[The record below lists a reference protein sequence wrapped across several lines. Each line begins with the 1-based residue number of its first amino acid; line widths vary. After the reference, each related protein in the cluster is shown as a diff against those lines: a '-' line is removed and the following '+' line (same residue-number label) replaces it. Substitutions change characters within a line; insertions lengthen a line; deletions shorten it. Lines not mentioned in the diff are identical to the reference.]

1 MNKKFLIGIITLIL
15 AISLC
20 ISPLA
25 AGDWTTFQGNVKHT
39 GYNSGESDAVASV
52 WSTNLDNGAISSS
65 PVIHDNLLYVIT
77 EEGILKVIDITDNT
91 IEWTYDFEDKV
102 VASPIIK
109 GDILYVG
116 DCDGDFYALN
126 ISSELNDD
134 DHDTIWETNLPDPI
148 KSTATIKDDTVYVG
162 CDDGFVYAFD
172 NNGDEKWSYELED
185 KVSSSPIIAEDTLY
199 VGSTNGKLVA
209 LDLSG
214 NEKWTYTTADKIV
227 SSPAYFDD
235 TVMVGSEDGNLY
247 CINTADGALNWSV
260 SMENKILSSPMIDS
274 HNNNVYIGADTG
286 NISCFDTRDGTF
298 KWGYETG
305 GEVQSTPALYNDEV
319 IVNSNDGNTYVLNK
333 YTGKVDLKFNPGC
346 YLFNSKITASPVV
359 YGDSLFVA
367 DTAGYLHSIDLNKEE
382 TPVTNFLY
390 YDIIVLIVVIIIIAV
405 IIKVAKKSPKTKS
418 KRSKKGKK

>member
-1 MNKKFLIGIITLIL
+1 MNKKFLIGILTLII

-20 ISPLA
+20 ISPIA

-39 GYNSGESDAVASV
+39 GYASGESDAVAGV
-52 WSTNLDNGAISSS
+52 WSMNLEKGAISSS
-65 PVIHDNLLYVIT
+65 PVIYDNLLYIIT
-77 EEGILKVIDITDNT
+77 EEGILKVIDITDNKV
-91 IEWTYDFEDKV
+91 EWTYDFEDAV

-109 GDILYVG
+109 DDILYVG

-134 DHDTIWETNLPDPI
+134 DHDTIWEANLPDPI
-148 KSTATIKDDTVYVG
+148 KSTATIKDNTVYVG
-162 CDDGFVYAFD
+162 CDDGYVYSFD
-172 NNGDEKWSYELED
+172 NNGEEKWKYELED

-214 NEKWTYTTADKIV
+214 NEKWIYTTADAIV
-227 SSPAYFDD
+227 SSPAYVDD
-235 TVMVGSEDGNLY
+235 TVMVGSADGNLY

-260 SMENKILSSPMIDS
+260 NMENKIVSSPMIDS

-286 NISCFDTRDGTF
+286 NISCFDIRDGTF

-319 IVNSNDGNTYVLNK
+319 VVNSNDGKTYVLNK
-333 YTGKVDLKFNPGC
+333 YTGECKLKFNPGC
-346 YLFNSKITASPVV
+346 YLFNSKITSSPVI
-359 YGDSLFVA
+359 YGDSLFIA
-367 DTAGYLHSIDLNKEE
+367 DTNDYLHSIDLNKEE

-390 YDIIVLIVVIIIIAV
+390 YDIIVLVVVILIIAI
-405 IIKVAKKSPKTKS
+405 IIKVAKRSKSKS
-418 KRSKKGKK
+418 KRFKKEKK